1 MHDDGDGDGDALR
14 HTGVKAADER
24 SGAKRTEGVTEGG
37 RATGGQ
43 PATKATNDC
52 LQEHSTHVVREKAD
66 SGDMASSNPGR
77 CF

>member
-43 PATKATNDC
+43 QPKQPTAHYK
-52 LQEHSTHVVREKAD
+52 STHVVREKAER
-66 SGDMASSNPGR
+66 GDVGSSNPMMI
-77 CF
+77 